1 VFVAIHTQMGVP
13 ELKAVD
19 AASGTI
25 YTASGGMIAVLRAR
39 GSKKPALSTQP
50 QKPTE
55 VQTMPSDLSTL
66 DLATINAA
74 QGVIVAAL
82 RDQCCQWEQ
91 DSADAAADGRLSNA
105 VMIEHWAFAADL
117 LASVVSSEFSA
128 LFGQVLDAQFGV
140 FSKAPDQVRDALAID
155 VVSQQSEPLVL
166 CA

>member
-1 VFVAIHTQMGVP
+1 
-13 ELKAVD
+13 
-19 AASGTI
+19 
-25 YTASGGMIAVLRAR
+25 
-39 GSKKPALSTQP
+39 
-50 QKPTE
+50 
-55 VQTMPSDLSTL
+55 MPSDLSTL